1 MSHTQVEKHKVHES
15 DNFRV
20 RQLDAVLAAASIR
33 KADLV
38 VVKDVLQHL
47 SNMEAEQVLNGLV
60 ESACEHILIINGRCP
75 SLFFFLRFSIA
86 HLFSPPFGHS
96 LFFFFVFFTVHLI
109 IVLRNEGLVLKD
121 GSSRRHGD
129 IIAGQHAHGMPKTA
143 HALTFLTSFNADER
157 KDVLYLGTYPWDLQ
171 ADFGEQADFGL
182 VYLVDSAQTQTHKQ

>member
-75 SLFFFLRFSIA
+75 SLFFFFRFSIA
-86 HLFSPPFGHS
+86 HLFSPPLVIHC
-96 LFFFFVFFTVHLI
+96 FFSSFFSPSIL
-109 IVLRNEGLVLKD
+109 LLCLEMKA
-121 GSSRRHGD
+121 SC
-129 IIAGQHAHGMPKTA
+129 
-143 HALTFLTSFNADER
+143 
-157 KDVLYLGTYPWDLQ
+157 
-171 ADFGEQADFGL
+171 
-182 VYLVDSAQTQTHKQ
+182 